1 MAIEMFLFG
10 TSGRLEVL
18 MHGKCSM
25 PLKESTRQVAMV
37 EAFDFKFER
46 IHFLDERE
54 LVEWSLSHL

>member
-1 MAIEMFLFG
+1 MAIEMFRFG

-37 EAFDFKFER
+37 EPFDFKFER

-54 LVEWSLSHL
+54 LVD